1 MRAILICSRM
11 ENSNF
16 TLGTK
21 NEKLIYIMVD
31 IDIDL
36 WMIS

>member
-11 ENSNF
+11 ENSIL